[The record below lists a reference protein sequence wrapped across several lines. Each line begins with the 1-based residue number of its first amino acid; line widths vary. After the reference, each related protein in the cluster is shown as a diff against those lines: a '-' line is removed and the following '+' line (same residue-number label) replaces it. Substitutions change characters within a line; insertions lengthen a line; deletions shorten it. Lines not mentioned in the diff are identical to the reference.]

1 MLILFMFFNAGFS
14 PEVPPPPRRNQRPDA
29 SFVTRPGGETPMVYV
44 ISAFLFGTAC
54 AAAVLFAADRA
65 LKNGNPNPTLDGAE
79 R

>member
-1 MLILFMFFNAGFS
+1 
-14 PEVPPPPRRNQRPDA
+14 
-29 SFVTRPGGETPMVYV
+29 MVYV